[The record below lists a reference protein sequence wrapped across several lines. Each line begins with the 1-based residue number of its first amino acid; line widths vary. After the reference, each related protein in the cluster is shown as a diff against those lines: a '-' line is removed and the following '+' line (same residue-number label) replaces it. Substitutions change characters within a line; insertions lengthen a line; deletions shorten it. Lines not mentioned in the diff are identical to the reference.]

1 MPTTM
6 ENVLAVLV
14 LIAIITSAGSL
25 WYGLT
30 VAGDVSTLAD
40 SMADLADEMGDLTTS
55 LGTVTTSVGAV
66 TTSVADIGTSVADL
80 ATGVADVATSV
91 ASLATATAEDL
102 ATITADI
109 TGVTADITGLTADIT
124 GVTGDLADITGDLA
138 TITGNLT
145 DIADRVK
152 DVERIVGPT
161 LTVIGPWS
169 GAEMDAFLPVLE
181 AFEDK
186 TGTKVS
192 YRIFRAEDLAPILP
206 AQFAAGQAP
215 GDVIFMWNWFI
226 QEKGEEGHILEVTGK
241 IDEADFRPGV
251 LDFVK
256 VDDKLYGG
264 AYTGKGKPGFWYR
277 KSFFTANGLTVPT
290 TWAEF
295 LTLLDDIAA
304 IPSIVNPILSGDG
317 VGWPLSD
324 ITEHFIA
331 TYGGPQLHRDL
342 TNGTVAWNSTQ
353 VKTIFTDRI
362 VPLLAGNFSDPR
374 TWDTYIEN
382 WWNGSEY
389 GLYFMGSWITGM
401 AHDPTDLGVFSL
413 PGAAGAEGVVFTTDY
428 FFVPA
433 YTEHPKEALEL
444 LEFLASEEGQSL
456 QVAEG
461 GHIATN
467 INVPLD
473 AYPPGPDTDMAVAM
487 DLDDTIGGEFQT
499 TFWSQL
505 KLLWV
510 SPGQL
515 DAVLDAIEAKAP

>member
-1 MPTTM
+1 MKMAVRM
-6 ENVLAVLV
+6 ENVITVLV
-14 LIAIITSAGSL
+14 LVAIITSAGSL
-25 WYGLT
+25 WYGFS
-30 VAGDVSTLAD
+30 VAGDVSKLTDSVATLV
-40 SMADLADEMGDLTTS
+40 DEVGDL
-55 LGTVTTSVGAV
+55 
-66 TTSVADIGTSVADL
+66 
-80 ATGVADVATSV
+80 ATSV
-91 ASLATATAEDL
+91 AHLATATAADL
-102 ATITADI
+102 AAIAENMTAI
-109 TGVTADITGLTADIT
+109 S
-124 GVTGDLADITGDLA
+124 
-138 TITGNLT
+138 
-145 DIADRVK
+145 DRLK
-152 DVERIVGPT
+152 EVEKEIGPT

-169 GAEMDAFLPVLE
+169 GSEMDAFLPVLE
-181 AFEDK
+181 AFENK

-192 YRIFRAEDLAPILP
+192 YRIYRAEDLAPILP

-226 QEKGEEGHILEVTGK
+226 QEKGEEGHTLEVTGL

-251 LDFVK
+251 LDLVK
-256 VDDKLYGG
+256 VDNKLYGG

-277 KSFFTANGLTVPT
+277 KSFFAANGLTEPT

-304 IPSIVNPILSGDG
+304 ITGIVNPILSGDG

-342 TNGTVAWNSTQ
+342 ANGIVAWNSAQ
-353 VKTIFTDRI
+353 VRNIFATNL
-362 VPLLAGNFSDPR
+362 VPLLAGDFSAPK
-374 TWDTYIEN
+374 TWDQYIEN

-401 AHDPTDLGVFSL
+401 VHDPTDLGVFSL
-413 PGAAGAEGVVFTTDY
+413 PGATGAEGVVFSADY

-444 LEFLASEEGQSL
+444 FKFLASEEGQSL
-456 QVAEG
+456 QVAQG

-467 INVPLD
+467 INVQLD
-473 AYPPGPDTDMAVAM
+473 AYPPGVDTDMAVAM
-487 DLDDTIGGEFQT
+487 VGKETLLDLDDTIGGEFQT

>member
-1 MPTTM
+1 MATKM
-6 ENVLAVLV
+6 EITISALV
-14 LIAIITSAGSL
+14 IIATIVSASTL
-25 WYGLT
+25 WYGMTVMSNISKLT
-30 VAGDVSTLAD
+30 D
-40 SMADLADEMGDLTTS
+40 
-55 LGTVTTSVGAV
+55 
-66 TTSVADIGTSVADL
+66 SVADL
-80 ATGVADVATSV
+80 VDSVGDLATSMAGVATSV

-102 ATITADI
+102 AKITEDLTTITEN
-109 TGVTADITGLTADIT
+109 LTAIS
-124 GVTGDLADITGDLA
+124 
-138 TITGNLT
+138 
-145 DIADRVK
+145 DRVK
-152 DVERIVGPT
+152 DIEKEIGPT

-169 GAEMDAFLPVLE
+169 GPEMDAFLPVLE
-181 AFEDK
+181 AFENK

-192 YRIFRAEDLAPILP
+192 YRIYRAEDLAPVLP

-226 QEKGEEGHILEVTGK
+226 QEKGEEGHILEVTGL

-251 LDFVK
+251 LDLVEA
-256 VDDKLYGG
+256 DNKLYGG

-277 KSFFTANGLTVPT
+277 KSFFADNGLTEPT
-290 TWAEF
+290 TWAGF

-304 IPSIVNPILSGDG
+304 IDGIVNPILSGDG

-324 ITEHFIA
+324 VTEHFIA

-342 TNGTVAWNSTQ
+342 TAGTVAWTSTE
-353 VKTIFTDRI
+353 VRDIFATYL
-362 VPLLAGNFSDPR
+362 VPLLEAEHFSDPK

-401 AHDPTDLGVFSL
+401 IHDPTDLGVFSL
-413 PGAAGAEGVVFTTDY
+413 PGAPGAEGVVFSADY

-444 LEFLASEEGQSL
+444 FQFLASEEGQSL
-456 QVAEG
+456 QVAQG

-467 INVPLD
+467 VNVPLD
-473 AYPPGPDTDMAVAM
+473 AYPPGVDEDMAVAM
-487 DLDDTIGGEFQT
+487 TGKETLLDLDDTIGGEFQT

-510 SPGQL
+510 NPGLL
-515 DAVLDAIEAKAP
+515 DDVLAAIEAKAP

>member
-1 MPTTM
+1 M
-6 ENVLAVLV
+6 ENIITVLV
-14 LIAIITSAGSL
+14 LIAIVTSAGSL

-30 VAGDVSTLAD
+30 VASDVATLTD
-40 SMADLADEMGDLTTS
+40 SVATLVDEVGDLA
-55 LGTVTTSVGAV
+55 
-66 TTSVADIGTSVADL
+66 TSVASVATSVADL
-80 ATGVADVATSV
+80 AT
-91 ASLATATAEDL
+91 ATAADL
-102 ATITADI
+102 AAITD
-109 TGVTADITGLTADIT
+109 
-124 GVTGDLADITGDLA
+124 DLE

-145 DIADRVK
+145 ALSDRVK
-152 DVERIVGPT
+152 EVEKEIGPT

-181 AFEDK
+181 AFENK

-226 QEKGEEGHILEVTGK
+226 QEKGEEGHILEVTGM

-251 LDFVK
+251 LDLVK

-304 IPSIVNPILSGDG
+304 IPGIVNPILSGDG

-342 TNGTVAWNSTQ
+342 TSGAVAWNSTQ
-353 VKTIFTDRI
+353 VKTLFADRI
-362 VPLLAGNFSDPR
+362 VPLLAGNFSDPK
-374 TWDTYIEN
+374 TWDLYIEN

-401 AHDPTDLGVFSL
+401 VHDPTDLGVFSL
-413 PGAAGAEGVVFTTDY
+413 PGATGAEGVVFSADY
-428 FFVPA
+428 FFVPS
-433 YTEHPKEALEL
+433 YTEHPKEAMEL
-444 LEFLASEEGQSL
+444 FQFLAGEEGQSH
-456 QVAEG
+456 QVAQG

-473 AYPPGPDTDMAVAM
+473 AYPPGVDTDMAVAM
-487 DLDDTIGGEFQT
+487 TGKETLLDLDDTIGGEFQT

-510 SPGQL
+510 TPGQL

>member
-1 MPTTM
+1 MLKKKQTITVVTIALASFLMGTM
-6 ENVLAVLV
+6 F
-14 LIAIITSAGSL
+14 
-25 WYGLT
+25 
-30 VAGDVSTLAD
+30 
-40 SMADLADEMGDLTTS
+40 
-55 LGTVTTSVGAV
+55 GAV
-66 TTSVADIGTSVADL
+66 TL
-80 ATGVADVATSV
+80 ATGGYPFGAIWEAIFDLDERLKALEEEIPPPTITVISGWSGGELDAFMPVLQAFKEKTGIDVEYKIYR
-91 ASLATATAEDL
+91 AEDL
-102 ATITADI
+102 AT
-109 TGVTADITGLTADIT
+109 L
-124 GVTGDLADITGDLA
+124 
-138 TITGNLT
+138 
-145 DIADRVK
+145 
-152 DVERIVGPT
+152 
-161 LTVIGPWS
+161 
-169 GAEMDAFLPVLE
+169 
-181 AFEDK
+181 
-186 TGTKVS
+186 
-192 YRIFRAEDLAPILP
+192 LP
-206 AQFAAGQAP
+206 AEFAAGTTP

-226 QEKGEEGHILEVTGK
+226 QEKGEEGHILEVTDM

-251 LDFVK
+251 LDLVK
-256 VDDKLYGG
+256 NTSNNKLYGG

-304 IPSIVNPILSGDG
+304 ISGIVNPILSGDG

-342 TNGTVAWNSTQ
+342 TNGAVAWNSTQ
-353 VKTIFTDRI
+353 VKTLFADKL
-362 VPLLAGNFSDPR
+362 VPLLAGNFSAPK

-401 AHDPTDLGVFSL
+401 VDDPTDLGVFSL
-413 PGAAGAEGVVFTTDY
+413 PGAPGTEGVVFWADY

-444 LEFLASEEGQSL
+444 FQFLASEEGQSL
-456 QVAEG
+456 QVAQG

-467 INVPLD
+467 TNVPLD
-473 AYPPGPDTDMAVAM
+473 AYPPVDREVAEVM
-487 DLDDTIGGEFQT
+487 TGKEVLTDLDDTIGGEFQT

-510 SPGQL
+510 DPSKL
-515 DAVLDAIEAKAP
+515 DDVLNALEAVAP

>member
-1 MPTTM
+1 MTTTM
-6 ENVLAVLV
+6 ENIITVLV

-30 VAGDVSTLAD
+30 VASDVSTLTD
-40 SMADLADEMGDLTTS
+40 SVADLVDPMGDLTTDMADVTAG
-55 LGTVTTSVGAV
+55 LGDVA
-66 TTSVADIGTSVADL
+66 TSVAGLATSVADL
-80 ATGVADVATSV
+80 AT
-91 ASLATATAEDL
+91 ATAADL
-102 ATITADI
+102 AGITADI
-109 TGVTADITGLTADIT
+109 TNI
-124 GVTGDLADITGDLA
+124 TGDLTGITGDLA
-138 TITGNLT
+138 GLT
-145 DIADRVK
+145 DDLTAISDRLK
-152 DVERIVGPT
+152 EVEKEIGPT

-169 GAEMDAFLPVLE
+169 GSEMDAFLPVLE

-192 YRIFRAEDLAPILP
+192 YRIYRAEDLAPILP

-226 QEKGEEGHILEVTGK
+226 QEKGEEGHILEVTGM

-251 LDFVK
+251 LDLVK

-304 IPSIVNPILSGDG
+304 IPGIVNPILSGDG

-353 VKTIFTDRI
+353 VKDVFATYL
-362 VPLLAGNFSDPR
+362 VPLLAGNFSDPK
-374 TWDTYIEN
+374 TWDLYIEN

-401 AHDPTDLGVFSL
+401 VHDPTDLGVFSL
-413 PGAAGAEGVVFTTDY
+413 PGAPGAEGVVFSADY

-444 LEFLASEEGQSL
+444 FEFLASEEGQSL

-467 INVPLD
+467 INVPLS
-473 AYPPGPDTDMAVAM
+473 AYPLGVDRDMAVAM
-487 DLDDTIGGEFQT
+487 TGKETLLDLDDTIGGEFQT

-505 KLLWV
+505 QLLWV